1 MSNMTKKELN
11 ETKQAELEQ
20 QVWFAT
26 SEVINLIKLINE
38 LPPEHS
44 RQIKDLFNRIENRGE
59 QDE

>member
-1 MSNMTKKELN
+1 MSNMAKNKIN
-11 ETKQAELEQ
+11 ESKQTELEQ
-20 QVWFAT
+20 QLWFAT

>member
-11 ETKQAELEQ
+11 ETKQAELDQ

-26 SEVINLIKLINE
+26 SEVINLIMLINE

>member
-1 MSNMTKKELN
+1 MSNMAKNKIN
-11 ETKQAELEQ
+11 ESKQTELEQ
-20 QVWFAT
+20 QLWFAT

-44 RQIKDLFNRIENRGE
+44 RHIEGLFNRIENRGE